1 MGTPTTLDPPSVP
14 PAPSHRRWGNRPHL
28 PLRFSRLVGVLTGIA
43 LAVVAAGLVLWVTH
57 RGGADAAAAK
67 VPVDW
72 RRPVVSADDLVQR
85 SGVKIT
91 VVAVTGD
98 GGLVDLRF
106 KVIDPERANA
116 LHDPRTPPAVVD
128 EESGLVVHELF
139 MDHSHSGP
147 YKAGVTYYLVFNNPG
162 NWLRHGSTVSVLL
175 GDAQVR
181 HVPVT

>member
-1 MGTPTTLDPPSVP
+1 MATSATLNPPPVP
-14 PAPSHRRWGNRPHL
+14 PAPSHRRWGNRP
-28 PLRFSRLVGVLTGIA
+28 LRVVGVLTGIV
-43 LAVVAAGLVLWVTH
+43 LTVVVAGVVLWVTH
-57 RGGADAAAAK
+57 RGGADPAAAT
-67 VPVDW
+67 VPVEW

-106 KVIDPERANA
+106 KVIDPDRANT

-128 EESGLVVHELF
+128 ERSGLVVHELF

-147 YKAGVTYYLVFNNPG
+147 YQAGVTYYLVFNNPG
-162 NWLRHGSTVSVLL
+162 NWIQRGSRVRVLL
-175 GDAQVR
+175 GDAQVE

>member
-1 MGTPTTLDPPSVP
+1 MN
-14 PAPSHRRWGNRPHL
+14 RRV
-28 PLRFSRLVGVLTGIA
+28 VGVLTGIV
-43 LAVVAAGLVLWVTH
+43 LTIAVGGSVLWVTH

-67 VPVDW
+67 VPANW

-85 SGVKIT
+85 SGVKVT

-106 KVIDPERANA
+106 KVVDPERANA

-128 EESGLVVHELF
+128 EESGLVVHDLF

-162 NWLRHGSTVSVLL
+162 NWVRHGSTVSVLL